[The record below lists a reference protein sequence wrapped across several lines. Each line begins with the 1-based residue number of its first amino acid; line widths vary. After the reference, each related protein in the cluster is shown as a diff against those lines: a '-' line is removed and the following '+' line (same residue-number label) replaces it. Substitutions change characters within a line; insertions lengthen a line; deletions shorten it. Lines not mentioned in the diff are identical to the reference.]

1 VPLANTQ
8 LFAIPLWEGD
18 GVFKEKDKSTN

>member
-8 LFAIPLWEGD
+8 LFAIPLWGGD
-18 GVFKEKDKSTN
+18 GVFKEKDKSTD